1 MFGCHFAQKDQKVVR
16 AESDAQTMLIVLTF
30 LYTGQ
35 IDEEEVTDWPKLY
48 QVASYYHLEILTIHC
63 ELQMMTRVTNCL
75 EDIKELL
82 KFAIKL
88 HANKLKRYLVV
99 LTRRIQETA

>member
-1 MFGCHFAQKDQKVVR
+1 
-16 AESDAQTMLIVLTF
+16 MLIVLTI
-30 LYTGQ
+30 LYIGRIT
-35 IDEEEVTDWPKLY
+35 EEEVTNWPKLF
-48 QVASYYHLEILTIHC
+48 QVASFYQIETLTRHC